1 MKQLKLTGMIYHDDE
16 NGRSGK
22 CRMTQDIY
30 ARYTA
35 DAREKTLSLSFA
47 PENGKGFQIT
57 VPAEPLIALL
67 KKARA

>member
-1 MKQLKLTGMIYHDDE
+1 MKQLKMTGMVYRDNED
-16 NGRSGK
+16 GKSGE
-22 CRMTQDIY
+22 CHVTQDIY

-35 DAREKTLSLSFA
+35 DTRGKTLSLAFA